1 MFMLMI
7 IIIIIFVIYY
17 LFDFSCVNLSLI
29 FRLLYY
35 LPRPPFIHL
44 SPAPFLIFE
53 SLKLLNSM
61 CQCRNTYNI
70 FHSS

>member
-1 MFMLMI
+1 MFTI

-35 LPRPPFIHL
+35 LPRPHFIHL
-44 SPAPFLIFE
+44 
-53 SLKLLNSM
+53 
-61 CQCRNTYNI
+61 
-70 FHSS
+70 

>member
-1 MFMLMI
+1 MITIMFTI

-35 LPRPPFIHL
+35 LPRPLLFIYNML
-44 SPAPFLIFE
+44 RFFIFRKFE
-53 SLKLLNSM
+53 IIEFNVSM
-61 CQCRNTYNI
+61 SKYIQYI
-70 FHSS
+70 S